1 MNSGSKHEDG
11 GFFAKLKSGLSK
23 TRQEITSK
31 IDKLLA
37 SFGKVDEDLLEDL
50 EEILITSDVGA
61 ETAGRII
68 ERLRERIKND
78 RFTEADAV
86 RKALREDLLNVL
98 GDSSSALEVS
108 TTPSVIVVLG
118 VNGTGKTTS
127 IAKLAYRLKGEGKR
141 VLLAAGDTFR
151 AAAGEQLEIWADRA
165 GVDIVRNR
173 EGSDPA
179 SVIFDAI
186 QSVKSHKY
194 DLLICDTAG
203 RLHTKKNL
211 MEELKKIFRVI
222 ERELP
227 ASDKEVLLVLDAG
240 AGQNAVS
247 QAMTFSEAVGITGI
261 VITKL
266 DGTAKGGVIFSIRD
280 KLDIPVKFIGL
291 GEGLEDLREFKPE
304 EFVKALFES

>member
-37 SFGKVDEDLLEDL
+37 SFGKFDEDLLDEL

-68 ERLRERIKND
+68 ERLRERIKNE
-78 RFTEADAV
+78 RFIEADAV
-86 RKALREDLLNVL
+86 RNALCEDLLSVL
-98 GDSSSALEVS
+98 GDSSSALELS
-108 TTPSVIVVLG
+108 TVPSVIVVLG

-127 IAKLAYRLKGEGKR
+127 IAKLAYRLKGEGRK

-227 ASDKEVLLVLDAG
+227 AADKEVLLVLDAG

-291 GEGLEDLREFKPE
+291 GEGLEDLREFRPE